1 MSCVESPPQDC
12 NLSLRSPYLPSKV
25 LSACKCLRGINLSI
39 SGHLYE
45 TWNYCTHILYIL
57 FKQHCDL
64 IWVLTSLLCLQCER
78 DAMARREKEILLKAE
93 AVEAAQR
100 ANSMAE
106 ARAAD
111 LEIKLQQCMAD
122 HDSLELRLEEAN
134 QASGMNQSHVLI
146 STSRD
151 ACC

>member
-1 MSCVESPPQDC
+1 M
-12 NLSLRSPYLPSKV
+12 NLHLKIV
-25 LSACKCLRGINLSI
+25 IFLSAPPTFPPRYYLSVNVCSGINLSI

-45 TWNYCTHILYIL
+45 NWNYYTHILYIL

-64 IWVLTSLLCLQCER
+64 IWPLTSLLCLQCER

-146 STSRD
+146 STCRE
-151 ACC
+151 ACCQLG

>member
-1 MSCVESPPQDC
+1 
-12 NLSLRSPYLPSKV
+12 
-25 LSACKCLRGINLSI
+25 
-39 SGHLYE
+39 
-45 TWNYCTHILYIL
+45 
-57 FKQHCDL
+57 
-64 IWVLTSLLCLQCER
+64 
-78 DAMARREKEILLKAE
+78 MARREKEVLLKAE

-134 QASGMNQSHVLI
+134 QASGMNQSHVHPPVERPVVSWDNASHMFI
-146 STSRD
+146 QVWVMR
-151 ACC
+151 

>member
-1 MSCVESPPQDC
+1 M
-12 NLSLRSPYLPSKV
+12 
-25 LSACKCLRGINLSI
+25 SI

-45 TWNYCTHILYIL
+45 TWNYYIHILYIL
-57 FKQHCDL
+57 FNQHCDL
-64 IWVLTSLLCLQCER
+64 IWALTSLLCLQCER
-78 DAMARREKEILLKAE
+78 DAMARREKEVLLKAE

-134 QASGMNQSHVLI
+134 QASGMN
-146 STSRD
+146 
-151 ACC
+151 